1 MSKLRQR
8 IYEIIEPVRDEE
20 RDTVSLIYD
29 ILMIS
34 AIVLAIVP
42 LMFKEQTLVFQIMD
56 LISLSLF
63 IIDYLLRWSVADMLG
78 KRKGVWA
85 FVLYPFCFS
94 AIIDLLS
101 ILPSFLRILN
111 PSFKLFR
118 LSRLL
123 KLLRFIRLVQY
134 YEPLQIVL
142 SVLHKERRVL
152 TAVGGLAIFYIFMTA
167 LIMFNVEYENELAGE
182 TKMFNNIFDAI
193 YWSAC
198 TLTTVGYGDIY
209 PVSATGR
216 VISMLSAIVG
226 VAIIA
231 LPSGV
236 ITAGYMDELSAR
248 RAQKA
253 HQKELRAEAKARAAA
268 ESEAEAKAQNGA
280 AELND
285 VAKND
290 EPDFDPT
297 L

>member
-1 MSKLRQR
+1 
-8 IYEIIEPVRDEE
+8 
-20 RDTVSLIYD
+20 
-29 ILMIS
+29 
-34 AIVLAIVP
+34 
-42 LMFKEQTLVFQIMD
+42 
-56 LISLSLF
+56 
-63 IIDYLLRWSVADMLG
+63 
-78 KRKGVWA
+78 
-85 FVLYPFCFS
+85 
-94 AIIDLLS
+94 
-101 ILPSFLRILN
+101 
-111 PSFKLFR
+111 
-118 LSRLL
+118 
-123 KLLRFIRLVQY
+123 
-134 YEPLQIVL
+134 
-142 SVLHKERRVL
+142 
-152 TAVGGLAIFYIFMTA
+152 
-167 LIMFNVEYENELAGE
+167 
-182 TKMFNNIFDAI
+182 MFNNIFDAI